1 MDYMINMPQTEVA
14 YWVAFLK
21 DINKKESGMPK
32 PAGKAFKRQ
41 ETHDG
46 KCLWVDI

>member
-1 MDYMINMPQTEVA
+1 MADMLEMSQTEVA

-32 PAGKAFKRQ
+32 PNSKVLRR
-41 ETHDG
+41 
-46 KCLWVDI
+46 